1 MAVGEGVGPCW
12 VRRVPR
18 FERVPGR
25 LPAPGQTVPV
35 LGRQPA
41 LAVIQASQ
49 WSPSILKVLG
59 ILCLNIGAP
68 GLGCCCGE
76 GQYVDLSASPVTC
89 VTVVFKAMGS
99 FLRGAAS
106 QAKHGQV
113 GDSDE
118 SCTCRVIG
126 VKISYK
132 ISCLKR
138 SGERPFR
145 LAGC

>member
-1 MAVGEGVGPCW
+1 MAVGEGAGLCW
-12 VRRVPR
+12 VHRVPR

-25 LPAPGQTVPV
+25 LPASGQTVPIP
-35 LGRQPA
+35 GRRPA

-49 WSPSILKVLG
+49 WSPSIFKVLG

-68 GLGCCCGE
+68 GLGCCGE
-76 GQYVDLSASPVTC
+76 GQYVDLSVSPLTC
-89 VTVVFKAMGS
+89 VTVVFKAEGS

-113 GDSDE
+113 CDSDE
-118 SCTCRVIG
+118 SCTCREIG
-126 VKISYK
+126 VKTRYK

-138 SGERPFR
+138 I
-145 LAGC
+145 